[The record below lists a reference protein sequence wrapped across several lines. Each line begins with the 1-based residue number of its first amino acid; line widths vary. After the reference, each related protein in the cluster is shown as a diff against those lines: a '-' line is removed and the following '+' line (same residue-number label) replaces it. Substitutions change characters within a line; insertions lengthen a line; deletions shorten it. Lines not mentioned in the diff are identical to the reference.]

1 MPFVRYFDKIMELSG
16 RKFLDVQ
23 YGLCFQ
29 KGLYFYE
36 AVSPSGLLN
45 D

>member
-23 YGLCFQ
+23 

-36 AVSPSGLLN
+36 AAVSPSGLLN